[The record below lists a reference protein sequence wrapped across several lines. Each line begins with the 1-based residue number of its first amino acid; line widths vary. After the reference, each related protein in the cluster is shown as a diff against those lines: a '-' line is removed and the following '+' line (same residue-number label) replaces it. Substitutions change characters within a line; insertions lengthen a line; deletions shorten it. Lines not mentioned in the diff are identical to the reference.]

1 MIVAAFCRVNA
12 MDTIY
17 VNDIRQIVSECKL
30 ERDTT
35 PHVFLIT
42 HHKSDLQSSEWLDTS
57 SQWLWINGGISVYKN
72 GGWQRY
78 IRPRYSV
85 IDMGVV
91 LRR

>member
-1 MIVAAFCRVNA
+1 MANA
-12 MDTIY
+12 MDTSH